1 MNKLKEETL
10 MKKNTISHL
19 TTKVY
24 LTISSS
30 VMLLATSSGIVLAKT
45 DSTSVTGPLDR
56 LTNMIY
62 DIVAG
67 IGVIALIFGILQLAL
82 AFKSHDPQQK
92 TAAAIGIVGGIILI
106 AIRGIVA
113 LILGK

>member
-1 MNKLKEETL
+1 

-24 LTISSS
+24 LAVSSS
-30 VMLLATSSGIVLAKT
+30 ILILATASGVVFADT
-45 DSTSVTGPLDR
+45 GDSTSVTEPLDL
-56 LTNMIY
+56 LTNMLY

-113 LILGK
+113 LIRGY

>member
-1 MNKLKEETL
+1 MN
-10 MKKNTISHL
+10 KNTISQL
-19 TTKVY
+19 TSKVY

-30 VMLLATSSGIVLAKT
+30 VMLLATASGVVLADT
-45 DSTSVTGPLDR
+45 GDSTSVTGPMDR
-56 LTNMIY
+56 LTNLLF
-62 DIVAG
+62 DIVIG

-113 LILGK
+113 LIRGY

>member
-1 MNKLKEETL
+1 
-10 MKKNTISHL
+10 MKKKNLSPL
-19 TTKVY
+19 STKVY

-30 VMLLATSSGIVLAKT
+30 ILMLATASGIVLADT
-45 DSTSVTGPLDR
+45 GDSSSVTGPLDR
-56 LTNMIY
+56 LTDLLY
-62 DIVAG
+62 DVVAG

-113 LILGK
+113 LIRGY

>member
-1 MNKLKEETL
+1 
-10 MKKNTISHL
+10 MKKNTISQL

-24 LTISSS
+24 LAVSSS
-30 VMLLATSSGIVLAKT
+30 ILILATTAGVVFADTGDSS
-45 DSTSVTGPLDR
+45 SVTGPLDR
-56 LTNMIY
+56 LTNLLY

-113 LILGK
+113 LIRGY